1 VTMLGWMAAGR
12 VWVEEDNRIT
22 QRMTRFPCGDSVGGE
37 ELEPNLLG
45 LGSLV
50 AIDGYACLG

>member
-1 VTMLGWMAAGR
+1 MLGWMAAGQVR
-12 VWVEEDNRIT
+12 VEEDNRIT